1 VLDALEAA
9 AVYTTSSLEAP
20 RSDSDDGGTLG
31 DSLGCEEP
39 GFTLAEDRATLE
51 RLMSVLTPRDREVL
65 RLRFEED
72 LTQSEIG
79 ERIGVSQMHISRIIR
94 QAITQLRDAAAAA
107 ADPPRDGRRNPPPPA
122 TLGDSPDA
130 VASLL
135 V

>member
-1 VLDALEAA
+1 M
-9 AVYTTSSLEAP
+9 
-20 RSDSDDGGTLG
+20 
-31 DSLGCEEP
+31 
-39 GFTLAEDRATLE
+39 LE

-94 QAITQLRDAAAAA
+94 QAIAQLRDAASPH
-107 ADPPRDGRRNPPPPA
+107 ADTPRAGRRNSPPPA

-130 VASLL
+130 LPASP
-135 V
+135 VGA